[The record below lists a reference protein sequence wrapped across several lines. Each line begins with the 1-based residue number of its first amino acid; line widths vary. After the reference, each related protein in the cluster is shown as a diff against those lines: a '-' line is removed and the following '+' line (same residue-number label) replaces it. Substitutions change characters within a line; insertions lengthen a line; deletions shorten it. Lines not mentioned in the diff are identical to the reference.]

1 MILSPFKPHV
11 LEPFPDKEKF
21 EFKPEFVH
29 KYSALTDF
37 KKFQEYSL
45 SFLPKSVRINTMKAT
60 IDEVKSILEKSWY
73 LTPIPW
79 CPEGFWIRHKE
90 GRRDIG
96 NTLEHCLGLIY
107 VQEAAS
113 MIPAIVLDPK
123 PGDVVLD
130 IAAAPGSKT
139 TQMAAM
145 MNNQGLIVAN
155 DIKGDRLAALGV
167 NLTRCGVL
175 NTIVTQMIGQAM
187 RGLSFDKILIDA
199 PCSGSGTI
207 RKSPKTLLMWNQK
220 SLATLAKN
228 QLSLLNNAWPMLV
241 RGGTLVYSTCSND
254 PEENEEVITKFLDS
268 HSTARVDDIKLPL
281 QASPLPEV
289 MNSWVNPNVKKAL
302 RLWPQDNDTEGF
314 FVAKFVK
321 EE

>member
-1 MILSPFKPHV
+1 MITTPFKQHE
-11 LEPFPDKEKF
+11 LEPFPNRDTLT
-21 EFKPEFVH
+21 FKPEFVK
-29 KYSALTDF
+29 KYSSLTDF
-37 KKFQEYSL
+37 EVFKKYSL
-45 SFLPKSVRINTMKAT
+45 SFLPKSIRINTLKAS
-60 IDEVKSILEKSWY
+60 IDSVKVSLEKKWY

-79 CPEGFWIRHKE
+79 CKEGFWIRHKE

-113 MIPAIVLDPK
+113 MIPAIVLHPNE
-123 PGDVVLD
+123 GDIVLD

-167 NLTRCGVL
+167 NLTRCGVI

-228 QLSLLNNAWPMLV
+228 QLSLLNNAWPMLKN
-241 RGGTLVYSTCSND
+241 RGTLVYSTCSND
-254 PEENEEVITKFLDS
+254 PEENEDVIEKFLAT
-268 HSTARVDDIKLPL
+268 HSDARLERVNLPIIS
-281 QASPLPEV
+281 SPLPNRK
-289 MNSWVNPNVKKAL
+289 NSSLKHTL
-302 RLWPQDNDTEGF
+302 RLWPQDNETEGF